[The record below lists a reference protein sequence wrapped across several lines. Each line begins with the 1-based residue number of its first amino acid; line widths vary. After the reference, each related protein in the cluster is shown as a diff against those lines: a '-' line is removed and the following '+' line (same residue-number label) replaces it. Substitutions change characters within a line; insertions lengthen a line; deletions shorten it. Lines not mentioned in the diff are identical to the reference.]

1 MNAFLKGIRTQR
13 SNLIRVLLILLLSLL
28 IVLPLGMMI
37 GNIRG
42 NDLSF
47 VFNDSTFWESLG
59 NSFIYSGI
67 SALISTVLALIVAYF
82 IRRAGFKHKRGIVF
96 LLTLPM
102 LIPTLSIGLGVRSL
116 FGTNGFLDKIFG
128 IDFNGLGMFGLI
140 FASVISSFPVVFTI
154 VYDAMSYED
163 SRVYDSA
170 EVLGIKRHQSFF
182 KVTLPFIWKSL
193 VSAFFAG
200 FTWIFSDYGIPMEVA
215 GRTKTLPIYLYEQVL
230 TQFNY
235 GRGAVIGI
243 ALLIPAVIAF
253 VINLLTKEGATQEKA
268 AALIKASRGFKIAAT
283 TIAVFTFLLLFLPQ
297 LCFISLA
304 FIKSFPS
311 DMSFT
316 IKHFADGFTSNAGL
330 GIGRYLGNSFLIAFL
345 TSLFGMV
352 LAYLCAYFSV
362 RLKGKLGIVVRFLA
376 LLTLAIPGLV
386 FGLGF
391 VFAFKGT
398 SGWFYRTF
406 AILVA
411 VNVVHFFSTPYLMAC
426 NALEKMN
433 KDYETVG
440 DTIGVSNA
448 RIFFHVL
455 LPNSKSTLVE
465 MFSFFFVN
473 AMITISA
480 VAFLCTYS
488 NQPLSIMISTFDKQ
502 GSYEMQAVVSVIIL
516 LANVII
522 KILLSA
528 LSSYFKKKESK
539 KEETYMAL
547 TRFEFDLLTYL
558 EKMGPG
564 KYTQRKLADALT
576 VSVGLVNKMLKQ
588 CEENNMVQI
597 SEDRLISI
605 TDHGMQLLEPY
616 RVRKAI
622 VVAAGFG
629 SRMAPV
635 TLKTPKPLV
644 EVNGVRIIDTLLD
657 ALLAAGITS
666 IFIFRGYKKEQFDSL
681 LEKYPMVRF
690 VENPLYNE
698 SNNISSVYA
707 AKDLID
713 RCYICEADLIISDP
727 SIITKYQYESNYLS
741 SPVKETDDWCFV
753 TRGGYIKSVAI
764 GGEDVEQMIGIS
776 YWNEEDSAKLR
787 ADLEKVW
794 NSRGGKENYWDNV
807 PLKICKKDFHI
818 AVRECPRAA
827 VTEIDNYSELVII
840 DPRYADFKE

>member
-1 MNAFLKGIRTQR
+1 
-13 SNLIRVLLILLLSLL
+13 
-28 IVLPLGMMI
+28 
-37 GNIRG
+37 
-42 NDLSF
+42 
-47 VFNDSTFWESLG
+47 
-59 NSFIYSGI
+59 
-67 SALISTVLALIVAYF
+67 
-82 IRRAGFKHKRGIVF
+82 
-96 LLTLPM
+96 M
-102 LIPTLSIGLGVRSL
+102 L
-116 FGTNGFLDKIFG
+116 
-128 IDFNGLGMFGLI
+128 
-140 FASVISSFPVVFTI
+140 
-154 VYDAMSYED
+154 
-163 SRVYDSA
+163 
-170 EVLGIKRHQSFF
+170 
-182 KVTLPFIWKSL
+182 
-193 VSAFFAG
+193 
-200 FTWIFSDYGIPMEVA
+200 
-215 GRTKTLPIYLYEQVL
+215 
-230 TQFNY
+230 
-235 GRGAVIGI
+235 
-243 ALLIPAVIAF
+243 
-253 VINLLTKEGATQEKA
+253 
-268 AALIKASRGFKIAAT
+268 
-283 TIAVFTFLLLFLPQ
+283 
-297 LCFISLA
+297 
-304 FIKSFPS
+304 
-311 DMSFT
+311 
-316 IKHFADGFTSNAGL
+316 
-330 GIGRYLGNSFLIAFL
+330 
-345 TSLFGMV
+345 
-352 LAYLCAYFSV
+352 
-362 RLKGKLGIVVRFLA
+362 
-376 LLTLAIPGLV
+376 
-386 FGLGF
+386 
-391 VFAFKGT
+391 
-398 SGWFYRTF
+398 
-406 AILVA
+406 
-411 VNVVHFFSTPYLMAC
+411 
-426 NALEKMN
+426 
-433 KDYETVG
+433 
-440 DTIGVSNA
+440 
-448 RIFFHVL
+448 
-455 LPNSKSTLVE
+455 
-465 MFSFFFVN
+465 SFFFVN
-473 AMITISA
+473 AMITTSA

-522 KILLSA
+522 KVLLSA

-564 KYTQRKLADALT
+564 KYTQRKLADDLT

-588 CEENNMVQI
+588 CEENNMAQI
-597 SEDRLISI
+597 SEDRVISI

-666 IFIFRGYKKEQFDSL
+666 IFIVRGYKKEQFDSL

-818 AVRECPRAA
+818 SVRECPRTA